1 MNSVTL
7 LPLKLLS
14 KNLFMMI
21 RKKLHVKLNIPTLLI
36 ILLIVFLCI
45 RYLPSTKCS
54 LNEQEVRNKTKFRL
68 IVLILSSPDNL
79 ERRATI
85 RKTWL
90 AQKQARVK
98 HFFVIGTLDI
108 LPEQRE
114 TLHSEQQKFDDLLLL
129 SRLPDS
135 YGTLT
140 KKVLYAFKEMYEYY
154 EFDFVMKCDD
164 DTFALVHKILKE
176 LDKWDSKGTRKE
188 LYWGF
193 FNGKAHVKRS
203 GPWKEIDWILC
214 DYYLPYAL
222 GGGYIL
228 SYNLVKFIAINADIL
243 KLYKAEDVSVGVW
256 IAPLA
261 NIERK
266 HDIRFDTEY
275 RSRGCSNQYIVT
287 HKQTIEKMK
296 NMHEYY
302 QASGALCMKEI
313 RNHMG
318 YQYNWTVP
326 PSQCCNLQ
334 SGIP

>member
-7 LPLKLLS
+7 LPLKLSS

-21 RKKLHVKLNIPTLLI
+21 RKKLHVKFNIPTLLI

-68 IVLILSSPDNL
+68 MVLILSNPDNL

-90 AQKQARVK
+90 AQKQATVK

-108 LPEQRE
+108 LSEQRK

-140 KKVLYAFKEMYEYY
+140 KKVLHAFKEIYEYY

-176 LDKWDSKGTRKE
+176 LDKWDSKGTKKE

-203 GPWKEIDWILC
+203 GPWKETDWILC

-228 SYNLVKFIAINADIL
+228 SYNLVKFIAINADIF

-266 HDIRFDTEY
+266 HDIRFNTEY

-287 HKQTIEKMK
+287 HKQTIENMK

-313 RNHMG
+313 RNHMS

-334 SGIP
+334 PGIP

>member
-1 MNSVTL
+1 MNSVPL
-7 LPLKLLS
+7 LPLKLSS

-21 RKKLHVKLNIPTLLI
+21 RKKLHMKFNIPTLLI

-68 IVLILSSPDNL
+68 MVLILSNPDNL

-90 AQKQARVK
+90 AQKQATVK

-108 LPEQRE
+108 LTQQRE

-135 YGTLT
+135 YETLT
-140 KKVLYAFKEMYEYY
+140 KKVLYAFKEIYEYY

-176 LDKWDSKGTRKE
+176 LDKWDSKGTKKE

-203 GPWKEIDWILC
+203 GPWKETDWILC

-228 SYNLVKFIAINADIL
+228 SYNLVKFIAVNADIFKYDFDNI
-243 KLYKAEDVSVGVW
+243 KLNCY
-256 IAPLA
+256 
-261 NIERK
+261 
-266 HDIRFDTEY
+266 
-275 RSRGCSNQYIVT
+275 
-287 HKQTIEKMK
+287 
-296 NMHEYY
+296 
-302 QASGALCMKEI
+302 
-313 RNHMG
+313 
-318 YQYNWTVP
+318 
-326 PSQCCNLQ
+326 
-334 SGIP
+334 

>member
-1 MNSVTL
+1 MI
-7 LPLKLLS
+7 LPLKPSS
-14 KNLFMMI
+14 KSLFMMI
-21 RKKLHVKLNIPTLLI
+21 RKKLYMKLNIPTLLI

-45 RYLPSTKCS
+45 HYLPSTRCS
-54 LNEQEVRNKTKFRL
+54 PNEQEARNKPKVRL
-68 IVLILSSPDNL
+68 IILVFSSPDNL

-90 AQKQARVK
+90 AQRQAGVK
-98 HFFVIGTLDI
+98 HFFVVGTSNLQQ
-108 LPEQRE
+108 EQRE
-114 TLHSEQQKFDDLLLL
+114 TLQSEKQKFDDLLLL
-129 SRLPDS
+129 SRLSDS

-140 KKVLYAFKEMYEYY
+140 KKLLYALNEIHGFY
-154 EFDFVMKCDD
+154 EFDFLMKCDD

-176 LDKWDSKGTRKE
+176 LDKWDGKGTRKE

-193 FNGKAHVKRS
+193 FNGKAQVKRS
-203 GPWKEIDWILC
+203 GPWKETDWILC

-228 SYNLVKFIAINADIL
+228 SYNLVKFIATNADIL
-243 KLYKAEDVSVGVW
+243 KLYKAEDVSVGLW

-266 HDIRFDTEY
+266 HDVRFDTEY
-275 RSRGCSNQYIVT
+275 RSRGCSNQYMVT
-287 HKQTIEKMK
+287 HKQTIENMK
-296 NMHEYY
+296 NMHDYY
-302 QASGALCMKEI
+302 QASGALCVKEI
-313 RNHMG
+313 RTRMS

>member
-1 MNSVTL
+1 MNSVMI
-7 LPLKLLS
+7 LPLKPSS
-14 KNLFMMI
+14 KSLFMMI
-21 RKKLHVKLNIPTLLI
+21 RKKLHMKLNISTLLI
-36 ILLIVFLCI
+36 MLLIVFLCI
-45 RYLPSTKCS
+45 HYLSSTRCS
-54 LNEQEVRNKTKFRL
+54 SNEQEVRNKPKVRL
-68 IVLILSSPDNL
+68 IILVFSSPDNL

-90 AQKQARVK
+90 AQKQATVK
-98 HFFVIGTLDI
+98 HFFVVGTSNLQQ
-108 LPEQRE
+108 EQRE
-114 TLHSEQQKFDDLLLL
+114 TLQSEKQKFDDLLLL

-140 KKVLYAFKEMYEYY
+140 KKLLYALNEIHGFY
-154 EFDFVMKCDD
+154 EFDFLMKCDD

-176 LDKWDSKGTRKE
+176 LDKWDGKGTRKE

-193 FNGKAHVKRS
+193 FNGKAQVKRS
-203 GPWKEIDWILC
+203 GPWKETDWILC

-228 SYNLVKFIAINADIL
+228 SYNLVKFIATNADIL
-243 KLYKAEDVSVGVW
+243 KLYKAEDVSVGLW

-266 HDIRFDTEY
+266 HDVRFDTEY

-287 HKQTIEKMK
+287 HKQTIENMK

-302 QASGALCMKEI
+302 QASGALCIKEI
-313 RNHMG
+313 RTRMS

-334 SGIP
+334 SDIP

>member
-36 ILLIVFLCI
+36 MLLIVFLCI

-90 AQKQARVK
+90 AQKQATVK

-287 HKQTIEKMK
+287 HKQTIQNMK

-302 QASGALCMKEI
+302 QASGVLCMKEI